1 MPPQAPRA
9 KPSNPNTS
17 EPQRIS
23 GLYQVLSMGV
33 GKMTN
38 IPVDLTEGRAQT
50 PDAPL
55 QSKNTTP

>member
-1 MPPQAPRA
+1 MLPQAQAPRA

-23 GLYQVLSMGV
+23 GLSQVLSMGV

-38 IPVDLTEGRAQT
+38 RIRTVD
-50 PDAPL
+50 
-55 QSKNTTP
+55 N

>member
-33 GKMTN
+33 GKMRRTSLN
-38 IPVDLTEGRAQT
+38 RTKQRLD
-50 PDAPL
+50 
-55 QSKNTTP
+55 